1 MIDIHP
7 ETSII
12 TVVYNEKIDL
22 EETTKSV
29 LSKIYFNLEYIINDG
44 GLIDK
49 IKKFQEK

>member
-29 LSKIYFNLEYIINDG
+29 LSKIYFNFKKNKEING
-44 GLIDK
+44 TYYRVTNI
-49 IKKFQEK
+49 